1 MSDTEPSPSSRR
13 QSMDDD
19 RSEHSLGRSS
29 SLKFVKA
36 FRKKAKSDLVE
47 VEPSRPVS
55 TSAYTER
62 ILTPHQESGDGLVES
77 LRQFTSVEL
86 LEGENAFAC
95 KKCWRNARAYGVREE
110 DEEQTVPNGV
120 SDSSDASDE
129 EPPVIPV
136 GRPIPNR
143 RKSTHFVLR
152 RAYKRYMIAK
162 CPEVLVF
169 HLKRFRQ
176 TQKGLAFTSFY
187 DLKKWVV

>member
-1 MSDTEPSPSSRR
+1 
-13 QSMDDD
+13 MDDD

-36 FRKKAKSDLVE
+36 FRKKTKSDVSLDTVE
-47 VEPSRPVS
+47 VPMPKGTVAQ
-55 TSAYTER
+55 TAYIER
-62 ILTPHQESGDGLVES
+62 ILTPHEHERDGLVES

-95 KKCWRNARAYGVREE
+95 KRCWKVARGIREE
-110 DEEQTVPNGV
+110 DEEAPRSEA
-120 SDSSDASDE
+120 SDGLSDTSSDE
-129 EPPVIPV
+129 EPPSMPV
-136 GRPIPNR
+136 GRPVPNR

-152 RAYKRYMIAK
+152 RAFKRYMIAK
-162 CPEVLVF
+162 PPQILVF

-187 DLKKWVV
+187 DLKK